1 MDRAVPDPV
10 SERTMSPG
18 WRGAPAAAR
27 ARPPAWAGYAL
38 LAAAALAAAV
48 GVDLVLEAGTLER
61 PEAFAALTAW
71 TVVGFV
77 GAGVLWRALRPS
89 NRLGAV
95 LVAAGVCAAVHMLQ
109 GTDATAPFSLG
120 VLFDLPLT
128 LLAWYAILAFPS
140 GRLDRA
146 GRAVM
151 TSAAAVLTATF
162 VPWVLTSPEIQG
174 GSPLSGCAARCPEN
188 ALLVADGGRAADVLW
203 DLLQAGRVVV
213 SIAVAGLLIARLARA
228 SAPRRRALAP
238 VAVVAVAWIV
248 AFGAY
253 GLGVNE
259 LGVDGHAELALVM
272 CVVVARGLLPLAF
285 LLAPVLARAFAGV
298 ALARMVGRLGR
309 GATVARRERVI
320 GEALDDP
327 RLRLAFWLPGAG
339 GYVDRDGRPIA
350 PPPPGSGLAW
360 TPIGAGEPPAAALV
374 HDAAL
379 SEEPEL
385 LRAAGQTL
393 LLALDNTRLEDE
405 LEEAAGELAQS
416 RSRLVQA
423 ETTDRRRL
431 ERELHDRTQQ
441 QLVALRVR
449 LGLAADRAD
458 DDPALAR
465 LLAQL
470 GADLEVAL
478 SDVRGIAGAL
488 YPALLADEGLP
499 AALAAAA
506 RHSGASPSRVGASG
520 VGRYPQEVEA
530 AVYFALE
537 EAMAIAAAAPG
548 GAAGLW
554 TRLSDGD
561 GALRFELGCEGGT
574 PPGAAERLPG
584 MSALV
589 GAVGGELAAAEGPR
603 GWVVSGT
610 VPDP

>member
-10 SERTMSPG
+10 SERTIVAG
-18 WRGAPAAAR
+18 WRGALAGAGAR
-27 ARPPAWAGYAL
+27 QPAWAGSALLGAVAL
-38 LAAAALAAAV
+38 LAAV
-48 GVDLVLEAGTLER
+48 GADLVLEAGTLER

-71 TVVGFV
+71 TVVGLV
-77 GAGVLWRALRPS
+77 GAGVLWRTQRPS

-95 LVAAGVCAAVHMLQ
+95 LIIAGVCAAVQMLQ
-109 GTDATAPFSLG
+109 GTADSAPFSVG
-120 VLFDLPLT
+120 VFFDLPLT
-128 LLAWYAILAFPS
+128 LLVWYAILAFPS
-140 GRLDRA
+140 GRLDRL
-146 GRAVM
+146 GRTVMAV
-151 TSAAAVLTATF
+151 AAAMLIATF
-162 VPWVLTSPEIQG
+162 VSWVLTSPEIEG
-174 GSPLSGCAARCPEN
+174 GSPLSGCAGRCPEN
-188 ALLVADGGRAADVLW
+188 ALMVVDGGRAADVLW

-213 SIAVAGLLIARLARA
+213 SIAVAGLLIVRLARA

-238 VAVVAVAWIV
+238 VAVIAVAWIV
-248 AFGAY
+248 SLGAY
-253 GLGVNE
+253 GLSVNE
-259 LGVDGHAELALVM
+259 LGVDGHAELALAM

-285 LLAPVLARAFAGV
+285 LLAPVLSRSFAGV
-298 ALARMVGRLGR
+298 ALARMVERLGA
-309 GATVARRERVI
+309 GATVALRERVI
-320 GEALDDP
+320 AEALDDP

-350 PPPPGSGLAW
+350 PPPAGSGLAW
-360 TPIGAGEPPAAALV
+360 TPIGAREPPEAALV
-374 HDAAL
+374 HDSAL

-393 LLALDNTRLEDE
+393 LLALDNTRLQDE

-449 LGLAADRAD
+449 LGLAAERAD
-458 DDPALAR
+458 GDPALAR

-470 GADLEVAL
+470 GADLEAAL

-506 RHSGASPSRVGASG
+506 RHAGASPSRIRASG
-520 VGRYPQEVEA
+520 VGRYPEEMEA

-548 GAAGLW
+548 RAAGLW
-554 TRLSDGD
+554 ARLSDGD
-561 GALRFELGCEGGT
+561 GTLRFELGCEGGT
-574 PPGAAERLPG
+574 PPGAADRLPG

-589 GAVGGELAAAEGPR
+589 GAVGGELAAAQEPR

-610 VPDP
+610 VPDR

>member
-1 MDRAVPDPV
+1 M
-10 SERTMSPG
+10 TSP
-18 WRGAPAAAR
+18 RGLTAPLA
-27 ARPPAWAGYAL
+27 AL
-38 LAAAALAAAV
+38 LAVATLVACIEVAAV
-48 GVDLVLEAGTLER
+48 LDAEMLEY
-61 PEAFAALTAW
+61 PSAFAALGAW
-71 TVVGFV
+71 TVVGFA
-77 GAGVLWRALRPS
+77 GAGIYWRLQRSA
-89 NRLGAV
+89 NRLGAI
-95 LVAAGVCAAVHMLQ
+95 LIALGICALPQMLQ
-109 GTDATAPFSLG
+109 GLADSVPFSVG
-120 VLFDLPLT
+120 VLFDAPVT
-128 LLAWYAILAFPS
+128 LLVWYAILAFPS

-146 GRAVM
+146 GRAVLGAG
-151 TSAAAVLTATF
+151 AAFLGLVFL
-162 VPWVLTSPEIQG
+162 PWVLVAPQIEG
-174 GSPLSGCAARCPEN
+174 GSPLSRCAGECPAN
-188 ALLVADGGRAADVLW
+188 ALLVTDGGRGAEVLS
-203 DLLQAGRVVV
+203 DLVQAGRLL
-213 SIAVAGLLIARLARA
+213 IAVAIAVTLIVRLVRA
-228 SAPRRRALAP
+228 SAPRRRSLMP
-238 VAVVAVAWIV
+238 VALVAMGWII

-253 GLGVNE
+253 GLGVNV
-259 LGVDGHAELALVM
+259 LDADGAAENALTM
-272 CVVVARGLLPLAF
+272 SVVVARGLLPAAF

-298 ALARMVGRLGR
+298 ALERMVERLGTR
-309 GATVARRERVI
+309 ASVGERERVI
-320 GEALDDP
+320 GDALDDP
-327 RLRLAFWLPGAG
+327 SLRLGFWLPGPG
-339 GYVDRDGRPIA
+339 GYVDGEGRPLA
-350 PPPPGSGLAW
+350 RPAPGSGRAW
-360 TPIGAGEPPAAALV
+360 TSIGAGDPPEAAIL

-379 SEEPEL
+379 ADEPEL
-385 LRAAGQTL
+385 LRAAGRTL
-393 LLALDNTRLEDE
+393 LLALENTRLHDE
-405 LEEAAGELAQS
+405 LQEASGELERS
-416 RSRLVQA
+416 RSRLVA
-423 ETTDRRRL
+423 AGTTDRRRL